1 MLKNNQRQA
10 AMYIGL
16 GILIAIVLLLAM
28 GRLRTE
34 RYEGEVS
41 EAELENMLSE
51 LSEDEQPMEGEME
64 MEMEDEMGMEDEM
77 TATGPSAGYES
88 D

>member
-1 MLKNNQRQA
+1 MMMKNNQRQA

-16 GILIAIVLLLAM
+16 GALIAIVILLAL
-28 GRLRTE
+28 GRVRTE

-41 EAELENMLSE
+41 EAELENMLDE
-51 LSEDEQPMEGEME
+51 LAEGES
-64 MEMEDEMGMEDEM
+64 MEDEDEDEM
-77 TATGPSAGYES
+77 TATGPSSGYES

>member
-1 MLKNNQRQA
+1 MMKNNQRQA
-10 AMYIGL
+10 VMYIGL
-16 GILIAIVLLLAM
+16 GILIAIVVLLAM

-51 LSEDEQPMEGEME
+51 LIEEEQP
-64 MEMEDEMGMEDEM
+64 MEDEM